1 MVPTLLWILGP
12 GITELILQ
20 THLKITVKSVD
31 TVIKVDGND
40 NEKLDDVQ
48 DVTIMLDGFT
58 GTPTKDD
65 FMF

>member
-1 MVPTLLWILGP
+1 M
-12 GITELILQ
+12 ILQ
-20 THLKITVKSVD
+20 THLKITVKSGD

>member
-1 MVPTLLWILGP
+1 M
-12 GITELILQ
+12 
-20 THLKITVKSVD
+20 LKITVKSGD

>member
-1 MVPTLLWILGP
+1 MVPTLLRILGP

-20 THLKITVKSVD
+20 THLKITVKSGD